1 MFAMTYTMSKSRNT
15 ILYLAIFIGMFDL
28 TVFKTANSIGQML
41 TFSILF
47 LFFYKD
53 SIPIFY
59 KTIVIWFVFI
69 IYSNVMVLYHGESVY
84 HYVFVM
90 IKTLLIFANSMMITR
105 LLFKYNLTS
114 VYKFIFFVFFIQAA
128 SLALYSVDAW
138 QDFRSFFLSA
148 RASHLEE
155 NFGNSFWYRD
165 ATLSN
170 QGYSGY
176 ALGIIPLV
184 MIGIHKILDS
194 KIISFEYWL
203 AVISCAL
210 GIAVAMVNGR
220 SVFLIIPLYALYL
233 VLKPKKIVTLYRG
246 APLILLIIS
255 VITFVML
262 FFDIPSHFVLAMF
275 EQKDNAGGFDSVNDL
290 LTNHI
295 KLKFDVTFL
304 GLGQYMTA
312 HGAYV
317 KSDIGYYRQVG
328 VGGLCLIVIYIMS
341 SYLSIR
347 HFADRIF
354 AFFCLLMV
362 LLVNFKQEAFNNTML
377 IYGVF
382 ILIAFEAQTQ
392 KRLLKI

>member
-1 MFAMTYTMSKSRNT
+1 MFAMTYTMSKSKNI
-15 ILYLAIFIGMFDL
+15 ILYISIYIGMFDL
-28 TVFKTANSIGQML
+28 TVFNTANSIGQLL

-53 SIPIFY
+53 SVPIFY
-59 KTIVIWFVFI
+59 KAIVIWFVFI
-69 IYSNVMVLYHGESVY
+69 IYSNVMALYHGESVY

-90 IKTLLIFANSMMITR
+90 IKTFFIFANAMIIAN
-105 LLFKYNLTS
+105 LLLKYNVSSL
-114 VYKFIFFVFFIQAA
+114 YIFISFVFLIQAA

-138 QDFRSFFLSA
+138 QDFRNFFLSA

-194 KIISFEYWL
+194 KVMSFEYWL

-210 GIAVAMVNGR
+210 GVAVAMVNGR
-220 SVFLIIPLYALYL
+220 SVFLIIPLYVLYL

-262 FFDIPSHFVLAMF
+262 FFEIPSHFVLAMF

-312 HGAYV
+312 NGAYV

-328 VGGLCLIVIYIMS
+328 VGGLCLIVIYMLS

-347 HFADRIF
+347 YFADRIF
-354 AFFCLLMV
+354 SFFCLLML

>member
-1 MFAMTYTMSKSRNT
+1 MFAMTYTMSKSKNI
-15 ILYLAIFIGMFDL
+15 ILYISIYIGMFDL
-28 TVFKTANSIGQML
+28 TVFNTANSIGQLL

-53 SIPIFY
+53 SVPIFY
-59 KTIVIWFVFI
+59 KAIVIWFVFI
-69 IYSNVMVLYHGESVY
+69 IYSNVMALYHGESVY

-90 IKTLLIFANSMMITR
+90 IKTFFIFANVMIIAN
-105 LLFKYNLTS
+105 LLLKYNVSSL
-114 VYKFIFFVFFIQAA
+114 YIFISFVFLIQAA

-138 QDFRSFFLSA
+138 QDFRNFFLSA

-194 KIISFEYWL
+194 KVMSFEYWL

-210 GIAVAMVNGR
+210 GVAVAMVNGR
-220 SVFLIIPLYALYL
+220 SVFLIIPLYVLYL

-262 FFDIPSHFVLAMF
+262 FFEIPSHFVLAMF

-328 VGGLCLIVIYIMS
+328 VGGLCLIVIYMLS

-347 HFADRIF
+347 YFADRIF
-354 AFFCLLMV
+354 SFFCLLML

>member
-1 MFAMTYTMSKSRNT
+1 MFAMTYTMSKSKSI
-15 ILYLAIFIGMFDL
+15 ILYISIYIGMFDL
-28 TVFKTANSIGQML
+28 TVFKTANSIGQLL

-53 SIPIFY
+53 SVPIFY
-59 KTIVIWFVFI
+59 KAIVIWFVFI
-69 IYSNVMVLYHGESVY
+69 IYSNVMALYHGESVY

-90 IKTLLIFANSMMITR
+90 IKTFLIFANAMIIAN
-105 LLFKYNLTS
+105 LLLKYNVSSLYIFIS
-114 VYKFIFFVFFIQAA
+114 VVFLIQAV
-128 SLALYSVDAW
+128 SLALYNIDIW
-138 QDFRSFFLSA
+138 QGFRGFFLSS
-148 RASHLEE
+148 RASHIEE
-155 NFGNSFWYRD
+155 NFGDSFWYRD

-170 QGYSGY
+170 QGFSGY
-176 ALGIIPLV
+176 ALGILPLV

-194 KIISFEYWL
+194 KLMSFEYWA

-220 SVFLIIPLYALYL
+220 SVFLIIPMYMLYL
-233 VLKPKKIVTLYRG
+233 VLKPKKIMTLYKG
-246 APLILLIIS
+246 VPLLLLIAS
-255 VITFVML
+255 VITFIML
-262 FFDIPSHFVLAMF
+262 FFDIPSYFVLAMF

-295 KLKFDVTFL
+295 RIKFDVTFF
-304 GLGQYMTA
+304 GLGQYMTS

-317 KSDIGYYRQVG
+317 KSDIGYYRQLG
-328 VGGLCLIVIYIMS
+328 VGGLCLIVIYMLS

-354 AFFCLLMV
+354 AVFCILMV